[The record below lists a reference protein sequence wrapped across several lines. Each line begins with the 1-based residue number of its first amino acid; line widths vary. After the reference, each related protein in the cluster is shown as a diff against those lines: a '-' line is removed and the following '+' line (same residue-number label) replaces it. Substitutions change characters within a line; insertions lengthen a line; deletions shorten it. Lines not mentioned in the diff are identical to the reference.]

1 MISTASLTSCEDQ
14 LTTDPVGAL
23 TLEQANSKPTL
34 ASVESSVT
42 SSYDMLSNKLNQLAE
57 WDWNG
62 GLVFQNDVVTDGIAS
77 DDMEKKWVPDGDQ
90 PWMDEINNYTF
101 TSTNGGPNGLWKYD
115 YEGIKRTNIALSFLL
130 NPDIESITGI
140 TAERKNQL
148 TAESYFLR
156 SYYYFSL
163 VINFGDVPLLL
174 SPVQTYQEAFDLAVR
189 APKEE
194 IWKQIKT
201 DLEKAKTL
209 LPNSKFSSDVQKWRV
224 SKGAVIALLAKT
236 ALYNKDWTGVITLVS
251 ELEAT
256 GFYDLDVNYFDNFD
270 MTKEYAD
277 NEVIFSYNHVKGADP
292 RRGNGICA
300 PLDWGFFAPSEDF
313 LASFELNDP
322 RKEYTV
328 NVPERWVNKLLGT
341 TNGGNKGDDD
351 APNNKVLIRY
361 ADVLLWKA
369 EALNETGNFAEAVS
383 IINRIRERARNTVT
397 TVTVRIQDPKF
408 PDDPTKTIAVTSVGP
423 PPPAGTLPDRPA
435 SGDKTMIKAWLVS
448 ERRHELG
455 FENHRMGDL
464 KRWGIAKQIMLTHG
478 KIFQDKHM
486 LYPIPQSEVDASAGL
501 LKQNPGY

>member
-1 MISTASLTSCEDQ
+1 MKYTYITAIMISLALLISCDDE
-14 LTTDPVGAL
+14 LTTDPIGAL

-62 GLVFQNDVVTDGIAS
+62 GLVFQNDIVIDGIAS

-140 TAERKNQL
+140 STARKNQL
-148 TAESYFLR
+148 IGESYFLR

-163 VINFGDVPLLL
+163 VTNFGDVVLLL
-174 SPVQTYQEAFDLAVR
+174 SPVQSYQESFDLAFR
-189 APKEE
+189 TPKEE
-194 IWKQIKT
+194 VWKQIKT

-209 LPNSKFSSDVQKWRV
+209 LPNSKFSSDTQRWRV

-236 ALYNKDWTGVITLVS
+236 ALYNKDWNGAITLIS

-256 GFYDLDVNYFDNFD
+256 GFYSLDANYFDNFN
-270 MTKEYAD
+270 MNTEYTD
-277 NEVIFSYNHVKGADP
+277 HEVIFSYNHEKGKDP
-292 RRGNGICA
+292 RKGNGICA

-313 LASFELNDP
+313 LNSFEPNDP
-322 RKEYTV
+322 RKLYTV

-351 APNNKVLIRY
+351 APNNKVFIRY

-369 EALNETGNFAEAVS
+369 EALNETGNYSGAIN
-383 IINRIRERARNTVT
+383 IINQIRTRART
-397 TVTVRIQDPKF
+397 T
-408 PDDPTKTIAVTSVGP
+408 PTADGTPV
-423 PPPAGTLPDRPA
+423 PAGTLPNRAA
-435 SGDKTMIKAWLVS
+435 STDKTTVKAWLVS
-448 ERRHELG
+448 ERRAELG
-455 FENHRMGDL
+455 FENHRMADL
-464 KRWGIAKQIMLTHG
+464 KRWGIAKQVMLAHK
-478 KIFQDKHM
+478 KIFQEKHL

-501 LKQNPGY
+501 LTQNPGY